1 MSYKTDFGRVLGL
14 GSAKEG
20 TGHFWSQ
27 RVTAVALIPILIL
40 AIWPLDAAIGA
51 SYEEVRAIYASPFN
65 AIMLILLIAVG
76 FRHLQLGLQVVIE
89 DYVSNTAV
97 RTASLLAN
105 TMFCALFGLTGVFA
119 VAKIAFA
126 G

>member
-20 TGHFWSQ
+20 TSHFWSQ
-27 RVTAVALIPILIL
+27 RVTAVALIPILLL
-40 AIWPLDAAIGA
+40 AIWPLDAAVGA
-51 SYEEVRAIYASPFN
+51 SYEEVRAIYANPFN

-76 FRHLQLGLQVVIE
+76 FRHMQLGLQVVIE
-89 DYVSNTAV
+89 DYVSNTAA
-97 RTASLLAN
+97 RTAALLAN
-105 TMFCALFGLTGVFA
+105 TMFCTLFGLTGVFA

>member
-14 GSAKEG
+14 GSAKGG
-20 TGHFWSQ
+20 THHFWSQ

-76 FRHLQLGLQVVIE
+76 FRHMQLGLQVVIE

-105 TMFCALFGLTGVFA
+105 TMFCTLFGLMGVFA